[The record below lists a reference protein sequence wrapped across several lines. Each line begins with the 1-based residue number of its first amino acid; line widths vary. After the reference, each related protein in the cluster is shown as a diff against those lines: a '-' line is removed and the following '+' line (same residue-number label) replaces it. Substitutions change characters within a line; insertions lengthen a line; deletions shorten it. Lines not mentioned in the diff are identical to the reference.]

1 MEQGLV
7 TEEEEK
13 SDCTSV
19 YGMDVKTNSK
29 VLTKEVAYFDHLTHW
44 KNTDI
49 NRIWLFDFL

>member
-29 VLTKEVAYFDHLTHW
+29 VLTKEVAYFDHLRHW